1 MCVCVCTYEYFN
13 CSFDLE
19 MRQLLS
25 ILCVG
30 NTHKSRLARAAG
42 GNSGARRQHTH
53 RVGCS
58 GRGEAG
64 GCCWTVSKAVAA
76 AAAAVCHSF
85 IQFGFTGLMVKCSPA
100 HCKTNDLGNE
110 LEMLYCT
117 LHRAHAMLRP
127 C

>member
-1 MCVCVCTYEYFN
+1 MAA
-13 CSFDLE
+13 
-19 MRQLLS
+19 
-25 ILCVG
+25 
-30 NTHKSRLARAAG
+30 THTHA
-42 GNSGARRQHTH
+42 H

-76 AAAAVCHSF
+76 AAAVAVVCHSF
-85 IQFGFTGLMVKCSPA
+85 IQFGFTGLMVKCSAA

-110 LEMLYCT
+110 LEMLHCKLY
-117 LHRAHAMLRP
+117 RARAMLRP